1 MYRLND
7 SAFKILRSEL
17 LNCGSNNDI
26 GRTERQIVAK
36 RFEKLRRE
44 KGSPATFEE
53 LLLLVV
59 DVFPDFSE
67 KAIRKAAKANQPPGI
82 FSELKWVAIFITV
95 FGGGLAGIIWLVNL
109 PYPMIRK
116 PVAEKAPLLLL
127 PSYIIMDNS
136 YRGAINATEQA
147 DQLVNKATSLEDIKR
162 GSQKANQA
170 QANLDNLPVWF
181 LGYYPQAYCG
191 LFGCSW
197 KFTFDEFETA
207 RRRVARIDAKAF
219 QEKNAFESLLQA
231 EETLQAGK
239 QQYQQAKN
247 AVEKEKAVA
256 QMQTA
261 MITLEQI
268 PRETL
273 AGKKALSVIAATKPE
288 INKIIARDG
297 KSGVSGN
304 LIEAAKV
311 FAIQAA
317 QASQNPPHPTYK
329 WEQVEK
335 LWLQA
340 IKRLQNIEVTNPN
353 YLEAQ
358 KLLAKYQAN
367 QGIIQTRLQA
377 ERESQKILNQAEAQI
392 ERFIAN
398 PPSELNQYKAQLRTM
413 IAKLKTVKSG
423 TTSYPR
429 AQELI
434 LSIQKQLK
442 K

>member
-59 DVFPDFSE
+59 DVFPEFSE

-127 PSYIIMDNS
+127 PSYISMDNS

-288 INKIIARDG
+288 LAKIIARDG

>member
-59 DVFPDFSE
+59 DVFPEFSE

-127 PSYIIMDNS
+127 PSYISMDNS

-231 EETLQAGK
+231 EETLKAAK

-273 AGKKALSVIAATKPE
+273 AGKKALSIIAATKPE
-288 INKIIARDG
+288 LAKIIARDG

-311 FAIQAA
+311 FAMQAA

-377 ERESQKILNQAEAQI
+377 ETESQKILNQAEAQI

>member
-7 SAFKILRSEL
+7 AAFKILRGEL
-17 LNCGSNNDI
+17 LNCGSNDDI
-26 GRTERQIVAK
+26 GRAERQIVAK
-36 RFEKLRRE
+36 RFEKLRMQ
-44 KGSPATFEE
+44 KGSPVTYDE

-59 DVFPDFSE
+59 DVFPEFSE
-67 KAIRKAAKANQPPGI
+67 KALKQAAKANQPPGI
-82 FSELKWVAIFITV
+82 LSNLKWSAIFITA
-95 FGGGLAGIIWLVNL
+95 FTGGFAGIIWLVNL

-127 PSYIIMDNS
+127 PSYISMDNS

-162 GSQKANQA
+162 GGAKVKQA
-170 QANLDNLPVWF
+170 QSSLDNLPVWF

-191 LFGCSW
+191 LFGCTW

-207 RRRVARIDAKAF
+207 RRRVARMDAKVF
-219 QEKNAFESLLQA
+219 QEKNAFESL
-231 EETLQAGK
+231 
-239 QQYQQAKN
+239 
-247 AVEKEKAVA
+247 EKAESDLKAAKEQYEQTKNLAEKQKIVA

-273 AGKKALSVIAATKPE
+273 AGKKARTVIAAIKPE
-288 INKIIARDG
+288 VGKIIANSG
-297 KSGVSGN
+297 KSGASGN

-311 FAIQAA
+311 FAIQAS
-317 QASQNPPHPTYK
+317 QLSQNPPHPTYK
-329 WEQVEK
+329 WEQIEK
-335 LWLQA
+335 LWIQS
-340 IKRLQNIEVTNPN
+340 IKRLQNIQVSNPN

-358 KLLAKYQAN
+358 KLLAKYQSN
-367 QGIIQTRLQA
+367 QAIIQTRLQA

-392 ERFIAN
+392 ENFIAN
-398 PPSELNQYKAQLRTM
+398 PPSEPNRYKAKLRT
-413 IAKLKTVKSG
+413 ILSKLNSIQSG
-423 TTSYPR
+423 TTSHAR
-429 AQELI
+429 AKQLI
-434 LSIQKQLK
+434 SSIQKQLK

>member
-82 FSELKWVAIFITV
+82 FSELKWPAIFITV

-127 PSYIIMDNS
+127 PSYISMDNS

-162 GSQKANQA
+162 GSQKAKQA
-170 QANLDNLPVWF
+170 QASLDNLPVWF

-231 EETLQAGK
+231 EETLQAAK

-288 INKIIARDG
+288 LAKIIARDG

-329 WEQVEK
+329 WQQVEK

-377 ERESQKILNQAEAQI
+377 ETESQKILNQAEAQI
-392 ERFIAN
+392 GRFIAN
-398 PPSELNQYKAQLRTM
+398 PPSELNQYKAQLRT
-413 IAKLKTVKSG
+413 IITKLKTVQSG

>member
-26 GRTERQIVAK
+26 GRTERQIVAR

-59 DVFPDFSE
+59 DVFPEFSE

-82 FSELKWVAIFITV
+82 FSDLKWVAIVVASI
-95 FGGGLAGIIWLVNL
+95 GGAIWLVNL

-116 PVAEKAPLLLL
+116 PVAQKAPLLLL
-127 PSYIIMDNS
+127 PSYISMDNS
-136 YRGAINATEQA
+136 YRGAIKNTEQA
-147 DQLVNKATSLEDIKR
+147 DQLINKATSLEDIKQ
-162 GSQKANQA
+162 GSDKVKQA
-170 QANLDNLPVWF
+170 QQSLDNLPVWF

-219 QEKNAFESLLQA
+219 QEKNAFESLSQA
-231 EETLQAGK
+231 EETLKVAKEQYEDAKDAGDK
-239 QQYQQAKN
+239 Q
-247 AVEKEKAVA
+247 KAVA

-268 PRETL
+268 PRQTL
-273 AGKKALSVIAATKPE
+273 AGKKALSVIAVSKPDLA
-288 INKIIARDG
+288 KIIAKDG

-311 FAIQAA
+311 FAMQAA

-335 LWLQA
+335 LWLEA
-340 IKRLQNIEVTNPN
+340 IKRLQKIEATNPN

-358 KLLAKYQAN
+358 KLLAKYQSN

-377 ERESQKILNQAEAQI
+377 ERESQKILNQAEVQI

-398 PPSELNQYKAQLRTM
+398 PPSEINQYKAKLQTILS
-413 IAKLKTVKSG
+413 KLKTVQSG

-429 AQELI
+429 AKELI
-434 LSIQKQLK
+434 SSIQKQLNK
-442 K
+442 

>member
-7 SAFKILRSEL
+7 SAFKILRNEL
-17 LNCGSNNDI
+17 LNCGSNDDI

-36 RFEKLRRE
+36 RFEKLRMQ
-44 KGSPATFEE
+44 KGSPATYDE

-59 DVFPDFSE
+59 DVFPEFSE
-67 KAIRKAAKANQPPGI
+67 KALKQAAKANQPPGI
-82 FSELKWVAIFITV
+82 FSHLKWPAIFITA
-95 FGGGLAGIIWLVNL
+95 FGGGFAGIIWLVNL

-127 PSYIIMDNS
+127 PSYISMDNN

-147 DQLVNKATSLEDIKR
+147 DQLVNKATSLADIKR
-162 GSQKANQA
+162 GADNVKKAQS
-170 QANLDNLPVWF
+170 NLDNLPVWF

-191 LFGCSW
+191 LFGCTW

-207 RRRVARIDAKAF
+207 RRRVARMDAKVF
-219 QEKNAFESLLQA
+219 QEKNAFESLETA
-231 EETLQAGK
+231 EADLKA
-239 QQYQQAKN
+239 AKEEYEQTKN
-247 AVEKEKAVA
+247 LVEKQKAVA
-256 QMQTA
+256 KMQTA
-261 MITLEQI
+261 TITLEQI

-273 AGKKALSVIAATKPE
+273 ARKKARTLIAAIKPE
-288 INKIIARDG
+288 VGKIIANSG
-297 KSGVSGN
+297 KSGASGN

-311 FAIQAA
+311 FAMQAA

-329 WEQVEK
+329 WEQIEK
-335 LWLQA
+335 LWIQA
-340 IKRLQNIEVTNPN
+340 IRRLQNIQVSNPN

-358 KLLAKYQAN
+358 KLLAKYQRN

-392 ERFIAN
+392 ENFIAN
-398 PPSELNQYKAQLRTM
+398 PPSEPNQYKAKLRT
-413 IAKLKTVKSG
+413 IVSKLKSIQSG
-423 TTSYPR
+423 TTSHAR
-429 AQELI
+429 AKELI
-434 LSIQKQLK
+434 SSIQKQLK